1 MVLGSISYSYSSFF
15 FRVSPNA
22 VFLRSRCSAC
32 CSALR
37 LPAEQ
42 SYVMCICHP
51 HISSPLVFKSPSAPH
66 HHGQYFSEHPHTC
79 VLLNPWG
86 LCPGVTL
93 WLETGILSSPR
104 NGQGCSPCCCSV
116 PCSPQWAGGSSL
128 PIGSSPLAVIIL
140 LPNLCHPNKVGSRV
154 LML

>member
-1 MVLGSISYSYSSFF
+1 MVLGSISNSFF
-15 FRVSPNA
+15 FFRFSPNA
-22 VFLRSRCSAC
+22 VFLRSRCSVGS
-32 CSALR
+32 SALR

-42 SYVMCICHP
+42 SYVTCIHHP
-51 HISSPLVFKSPSAPH
+51 HISSPLVFKSPPAPH

-86 LCPGVTL
+86 LCPGVPL

-104 NGQGCSPCCCSV
+104 DSQGCSPCCCSG
-116 PCSPQWAGGSSL
+116 PRSPRRAGGSSL

-140 LPNLCHPNKVGSRV
+140 LPNLRHPNKVGSRV